1 VPFPVSNSHVERERE
16 RERAKPA
23 RIKEPTQ
30 ERKTKLPF
38 PSALWNKVE

>member
-1 VPFPVSNSHVERERE
+1 LYLFPVSNSHVERERE
-16 RERAKPA
+16 RAKPG

-30 ERKTKLPF
+30 ERKTKIPF